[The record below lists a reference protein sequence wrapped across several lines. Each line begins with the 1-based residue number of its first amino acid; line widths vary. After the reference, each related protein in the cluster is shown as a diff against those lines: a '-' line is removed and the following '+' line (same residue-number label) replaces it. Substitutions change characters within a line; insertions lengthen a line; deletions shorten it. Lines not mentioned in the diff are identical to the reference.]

1 MKPEAVETG
10 GPSRAESIQV
20 MHGYD
25 RIFTQQFRA
34 VATDEL
40 DRLLPAQ
47 DIDPFALLQI
57 TKQPEISA
65 QDPMRGR
72 IPTSIDD
79 EDLKPGAGGCRSC
92 RLLYVGG
99 RLDNRGFFSPGV
111 LLKRG

>member
-20 MHGYD
+20 MHGYNW
-25 RIFTQQFRA
+25 IFTQQFRA
-34 VATDEL
+34 VTTDEL

-57 TKQPEISA
+57 MEQPEVLA
-65 QDPMRGR
+65 QDPMRRR

-79 EDLKPGAGGCRSC
+79 EDLKPGTSGCWSC
-92 RLLYVGG
+92 RLLYVGE
-99 RLDNRGFFSPGV
+99 RLDDRGLFSPGV
-111 LLKRG
+111 LL